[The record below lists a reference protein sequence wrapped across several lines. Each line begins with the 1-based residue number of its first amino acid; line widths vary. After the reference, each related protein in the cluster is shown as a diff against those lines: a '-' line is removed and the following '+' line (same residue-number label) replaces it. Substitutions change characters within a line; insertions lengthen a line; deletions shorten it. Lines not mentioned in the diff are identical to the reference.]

1 MRRYYMEDCCVCLEP
16 YNSNNFSILPCK
28 HPICFKDY
36 LTLHSRCDMLVK
48 CPICRREIH
57 TIHLRLN
64 PYPKK
69 LKLKEFSKIKRHLE
83 YKYGLPIRHAS
94 RFMRL
99 KYQALRIALVSPHL

>member
-1 MRRYYMEDCCVCLEP
+1 MRECSVCLEE
-16 YNSNNFSILPCK
+16 YNDDNFSILPCR
-28 HPICFKDY
+28 HGLCFKDY
-36 LTLHSRCDMLVK
+36 LTMHTQAEMYIR

-57 TIHLRLN
+57 CIHLRVN

-83 YKYGLPIRHAS
+83 YKYNLPVRHAS

-99 KYQALRIALVSPHL
+99 KYHALKVALGCLYL

>member
-1 MRRYYMEDCCVCLEP
+1 MDEP
-16 YNSNNFSILPCK
+16 CSICFEEYNSNNFSIPCS
-28 HPICFKDY
+28 HPLCFGCY
-36 LTLHSRCDMLVK
+36 LKLHPRADTYIL
-48 CPICRREIH
+48 CPICRREIR

-83 YKYGLPIRHAS
+83 YKYGLPVRHAS

-99 KYQALRIALVSPHL
+99 KYLALKIALVCPSPDL